1 MGVSALNLFYRKKI
15 YTFLLSISLVCVF
28 ILSTQVI
35 AATPRENISNTAN
48 SGNIIIGVD
57 GMDVT
62 SDEKALLDLIN
73 AARKSACDNGEPD
86 PRDSSRKLN
95 SSDYVP
101 LKIGLNC
108 RRAAQIR
115 ACEASLKMAHK
126 RPDDHYAQS
135 EECLYIL
142 KNLYSENTGWAEN
155 LAWDSTVGSSVDLWL
170 AEREAYLG
178 HEIGQTGHYATI
190 INPDYKYTGMATF
203 NPTNDSNEYDWACT
217 AGQYAIKDKDVDSF
231 ETAKSENVIQK
242 IEVPVSS
249 VTGAAI
255 PGDSIMK
262 KGGQADISL
271 LVGVKFS
278 TEVSTNSVIQCPV
291 YDGVTW
297 TTSNASVL
305 SINDAGHIVAK
316 SDGKST
322 ITAYIGTGTGVIS
335 VSKDY
340 VIADATVSSIEEP
353 LTITVESDKKP
364 ELPVTVKAHLSNGE
378 TADVAVSWNSYDES
392 KLLTYFESRD
402 FVITGTAGGKNV
414 IQKIHVNA
422 AVMTGTYTVPS
433 VVTTEPGVKPTYP
446 KANVGM
452 SNGYAFTDID
462 VIWEE
467 ESLKYYK
474 NEDGGT
480 FTMKG
485 KTQYEFQTDEGKKQ
499 FDVKLT
505 LVVKSPHAEPE
516 PPIEEVI
523 HPGGSEEG
531 GMESTGEGG
540 SESTGGSNSHSTGES
555 PADKPV
561 PTPQNPDKTTTPDTD
576 NGNNNSIKTPISVG
590 EKTKIGEVS
599 YQVTSI
605 VDSGSADYSG
615 EVAYSVCGKNA
626 KTADIPAQI
635 TIDGKKYRVT
645 SIGKNAFKGNKK
657 LTGVTIGKYVTT
669 IGENAFF
676 NCSKLKKITFK
687 GTSVKKIGKN
697 AFKGVSKKAVA
708 KVQKKVKKRYKKLLK
723 KAKYKGKL
731 G

>member
-28 ILSTQVI
+28 ILSTQAI

-48 SGNIIIGVD
+48 PGNIIIGVD

-86 PRDSSRKLN
+86 PRDPSRKLN

-126 RPDDHYAQS
+126 RPDDHNAQS

-467 ESLKYYK
+467 ESLKYYQ

-505 LVVKSPHAEPE
+505 LVVKSPHTEPE
-516 PPIEEVI
+516 TIIEEETAPGESGGGGSES
-523 HPGGSEEG
+523 PGGSEIQG
-531 GMESTGEGG
+531 PGG
-540 SESTGGSNSHSTGES
+540 SSSVQ
-555 PADKPV
+555 PPV
-561 PTPQNPDKTTTPDTD
+561 VTPQNPGGTTTPDTN
-576 NGNNNSIKTPISVG
+576 NGNTNPIEPPISVG
-590 EKTKIGEVS
+590 EKKQIGNVS
-599 YQVTSI
+599 YQVTSV
-605 VDSGSADYSG
+605 VDSDSNGYSG
-615 EVAYSVCGKNA
+615 EVTYSVSGNNV
-626 KTADIPAQI
+626 KTADIPAQV

-645 SIGKNAFKGNKK
+645 SIDKNAFKGNKK
-657 LTGVTIGKYVTT
+657 LTKVTIGKYVTT
-669 IGENAFF
+669 IGDNAFC

-697 AFKGVSKKAVA
+697 AFKGVPKKAVA
-708 KVQKKVKKRYKKLLK
+708 KVQKKVKSRYKKLLK